1 MAVALRHLR
10 VLSIRCVLDGAV
22 LRWSAGAVALE
33 ELEVAARLEPEVG
46 LLRLPALP
54 ALSALRLSQSW
65 AVSPGARA
73 GLTDALV
80 GRALRT
86 LTLPLGLNLP

>member
-33 ELEVAARLEPEVG
+33 ELEVAATLGPEVG

-65 AVSPGARA
+65 AFSPGARA